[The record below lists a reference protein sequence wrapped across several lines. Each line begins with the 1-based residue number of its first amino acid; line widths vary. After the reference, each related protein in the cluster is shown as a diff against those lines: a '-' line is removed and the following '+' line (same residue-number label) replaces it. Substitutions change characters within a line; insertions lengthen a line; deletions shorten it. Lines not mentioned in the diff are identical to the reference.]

1 METRVKSLRAGAYF
15 RSSLIGSNGGCPLG
29 YRGFIFWMCASHRFL
44 FLTEVKSSIPRERCH
59 PSLYQAWL
67 LFYPEAFFSRPRP
80 ARRGWK
86 TDTPSRE
93 VMESTKMYLFVS
105 VRTNCFVSFCLL
117 SVKSMH
123 RECGLHYMR
132 LVICYARLL
141 RLIILVSKKI
151 TSSIL

>member
-1 METRVKSLRAGAYF
+1 METRVKSLKAGAYF
-15 RSSLIGSNGGCPLG
+15 CSSLIGLK
-29 YRGFIFWMCASHRFL
+29 RGLSSWLSRIYLLNVCASHRFL

-80 ARRGWK
+80 ARRTWK

-105 VRTNCFVSFCLL
+105 ARTNCLVSFRLL

-123 RECGLHYMR
+123 RERGLHYMR
-132 LVICYARLL
+132 MIIYY
-141 RLIILVSKKI
+141 RLIVEIDRSCFWKRKK
-151 TSSIL
+151 